1 MFEIKTLMNRFFCF
15 DWLHQ
20 AACNFWQFSVG
31 VFTTIIGY
39 FIPIQDIV
47 HLVLFFFLLDIIFG
61 AWAANKIRK
70 EKFSTKIIWK
80 YTMPRILISL
90 VLIITSYMW
99 DTTFHQEI
107 LSTYKLIG
115 WFISGVLIYSIA
127 KNGYKITSWKI
138 FPEIS
143 HLIEHRIEDATGIDI
158 DKDNIKH

>member
-1 MFEIKTLMNRFFCF
+1 MFEIKTRMNRFFCY
-15 DWLHQ
+15 DWLQQ
-20 AACNFWQFSVG
+20 AACNFWQFATGIFSV
-31 VFTTIIGY
+31 IIGY
-39 FIPIQDIV
+39 FLPISNIV

-61 AWAANKIRK
+61 AWAAKKTRG
-70 EKFSTKIIWK
+70 ERFSTKIIWK

-127 KNGYKITSWKI
+127 KNGYKITKWRI
-138 FPEIS
+138 FPDIS
-143 HLIEHRIEDATGIDI
+143 SMIEHRIEDATGIDI
-158 DKDNIKH
+158 DKNN